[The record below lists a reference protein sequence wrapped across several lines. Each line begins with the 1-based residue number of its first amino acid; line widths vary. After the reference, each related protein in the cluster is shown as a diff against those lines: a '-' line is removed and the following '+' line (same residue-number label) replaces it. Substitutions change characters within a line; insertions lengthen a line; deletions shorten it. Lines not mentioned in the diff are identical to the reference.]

1 MYRKISA
8 AFFITIAV
16 VSAAC
21 STPSTS
27 DTGVSPDDAAV
38 NVVSTGTNYDA
49 TTYEVAQGDV
59 LAYSNESNIF
69 HDIVIDDADFK
80 LDVRPGDTAAAVVDL
95 PPGDY
100 VFYCSVPGHR
110 TAGMQATL
118 VVTP

>member
-95 PPGDY
+95 PSGDY